1 MLYSV
6 LKRLLR
12 CIGLFTVGRT
22 ENDRAVGKCCDIKLR
37 SVPLLPQAAI
47 ESSSDA
53 GMPLASNTPPVCAA
67 VQGCFS
73 LASRVSKY
81 CTYCKYFVQVWGSG
95 RLGRKRQRSGA
106 STSGRYAF
114 GVAPPHA
121 WANRSRGS
129 QGV

>member
-1 MLYSV
+1 MPYSV

-53 GMPLASNTPPVCAA
+53 GMPLASNTPLWKLTPEA
-67 VQGCFS
+67 VS
-73 LASRVSKY
+73 HRVLQQNKSH
-81 CTYCKYFVQVWGSG
+81 G
-95 RLGRKRQRSGA
+95 
-106 STSGRYAF
+106 
-114 GVAPPHA
+114 
-121 WANRSRGS
+121 
-129 QGV
+129 